1 MSVMLV
7 TVVMVSSSTVQMTM
21 NALIIRITAMQM
33 RPVLTQKDHSP
44 APVMM
49 VILAMAFLVMVIYFR
64 VIPGLIGVNPN

>member
-1 MSVMLV
+1 MLV
-7 TVVMVSSSTVQMTM
+7 TVVMVSIVPMTM
-21 NALIIRITAMQM
+21 NALIILITAMQM

>member
-1 MSVMLV
+1 MLV
-7 TVVMVSSSTVQMTM
+7 TVAMVSIVPMT
-21 NALIIRITAMQM
+21 LIILITAMQM

>member
-7 TVVMVSSSTVQMTM
+7 TVAMVSIVQMTM
-21 NALIIRITAMQM
+21 NALIILITAMQM
-33 RPVLTQKDHSP
+33 RPVLIQKDHSP